1 MSLPGRRWRG
11 NSIQG
16 ELPLPLLDSSCCVWA
31 FSDKCGL
38 RPVEGWSGG
47 SYAQETR
54 TVGHQ
59 GTSLPHCKHKKE
71 KKGIVDADKKAQRK
85 KGGMHVTK
93 LKGLDQKI
101 ETQEVRMQRF

>member
-11 NSIQG
+11 NSIQ
-16 ELPLPLLDSSCCVWA
+16 
-31 FSDKCGL
+31 
-38 RPVEGWSGG
+38 EGWSGG